1 MTQGAAYNAETGSV
15 TAAENLPV
23 LGEAENHMITP
34 PMQQPS
40 EPRKTPVRTETF
52 DGGHTHRQELIR
64 DVVIG
69 MADGLTVPFALAA
82 GLAGTLSTTALII
95 TAGLAEIAAGCIA
108 MGLGGYL
115 AVKSDHEFFVAQR
128 SRKRQRVN
136 EFAQEERS
144 RLEAL
149 LTGWGLSDSQ
159 AQSAAASITND
170 PQQWLDFTMKY
181 DLGLEQPRPERA
193 RNSSLTIGASYAV
206 GGLVPLLPYMLL
218 HDPKIALLISALVTL
233 VALFFFGL
241 GKGKFLGTRPL
252 RSAIQTMVVGGLAAA
267 VAYAAAQWIA

>member
-1 MTQGAAYNAETGSV
+1 MTQGVACDPHQCEDTVRGDAQTV
-15 TAAENLPV
+15 TDCTAAPALQQQVEPV
-23 LGEAENHMITP
+23 VRPVQADPGGGST
-34 PMQQPS
+34 
-40 EPRKTPVRTETF
+40 RK
-52 DGGHTHRQELIR
+52 QELIR
-64 DVVIG
+64 DIVIG

-115 AVKSDHEFFVAQR
+115 AVKSDHEFFIAQQT
-128 SRKRQRVN
+128 RKRQLVN
-136 EFAQEERS
+136 EFAHEERS
-144 RLEAL
+144 RLEQL
-149 LTGWGLSDSQ
+149 LSGWGLSETQ
-159 AQSAAASITND
+159 IAGAVASITRD
-170 PQQWLDFTMKY
+170 PKQWLDFTMKY
-181 DLGLEQPRPERA
+181 DLGLEQPRPDRA

-218 HDPKIALLISALVTL
+218 PNPKFALVISAVVTL
-233 VALFFFGL
+233 VALFLFGL

-252 RSAIQTMVVGGLAAA
+252 RSAMQTMVVGGVAAA